1 MQQQFRLSGSVAS
14 YNCSIF
20 SLACFPREGACKD
33 FPAEWEWQGT
43 AGQMTCEAAP
53 CSTGWSLQRAHLK
66 GGVLSPEA
74 LVFVWVFMAAVFSS
88 VFCSSV
94 DCVGTAGQHGNCSI
108 TGCFSP
114 SHSLGV
120 KGNAIPPRWV

>member
-1 MQQQFRLSGSVAS
+1 MQQQFRLSDSVAS

-66 GGVLSPEA
+66 GKVSRG
-74 LVFVWVFMAAVFSS
+74 FS
-88 VFCSSV
+88 V
-94 DCVGTAGQHGNCSI
+94 CVGFY
-108 TGCFSP
+108 GCCFLLCFLQLSA
-114 SHSLGV
+114 LC
-120 KGNAIPPRWV
+120 